1 MTAKLV
7 LLPLSNS
14 ESRKLLKDSGKYPQK
29 IEQDQG
35 FAKLP
40 PAELEKAEQAY
51 KRPRKTITLI
61 LPKESN
67 IIDLNEDDE
76 IPVRD
81 ENNEVIYSKEYEDGS
96 IAARVPLGRNERT
109 GIDQWTKISRA
120 LCEVSLHKPIE
131 GGKVV
136 VDLLDSADNGKL
148 KSDTSVDDHDN
159 NKKPSP
165 KRGGNND
172 KAIASLGM
180 RKSAGDHYVWLD
192 GQLIKAPLGREIE
205 IQNGSIL
212 SLFGVTGLSYQIKL
226 FQDGDKKK
234 SPKKKSPKKRKLNTP
249 TKKEK
254 TPVNNEKEIVKEEL
268 PTERDKLRKR
278 AHDDMIAE
286 CMCAMCMEILVKST
300 FAYPWKVRVCVI
312 YHVILI
318 SFASHRTNKS

>member
-7 LLPLSNS
+7 LLPLSKG
-14 ESRKLLKDSGKYPQK
+14 ESRKLLKESGYYPQK
-29 IEQDQG
+29 FELDQEG
-35 FAKLP
+35 IAKLP
-40 PAELEKAEQAY
+40 PTEQEKAEQAC

-67 IIDLNEDDE
+67 IIELDSDEDDDE

-81 ENNEVIYSKEYEDGS
+81 ENNEVIYSKKYQDGS
-96 IAARVPLGRNERT
+96 EAARVPLGRNERT
-109 GIDQWTKISRA
+109 GIDLQWTKISRA

-136 VDLLDSADNGKL
+136 VDLLDSSDDGKL
-148 KSDTSVDDHDN
+148 KSDTSVDYDN

-165 KRGGNND
+165 KSGNND

-180 RKSAGDHYVWLD
+180 RKSAGEHYVWLD

-205 IQNGSIL
+205 IQDGSIL

-226 FQDGDKKK
+226 YQDDDKKK

-249 TKKEK
+249 NKEQGN
-254 TPVNNEKEIVKEEL
+254 T
-268 PTERDKLRKR
+268 
-278 AHDDMIAE
+278 
-286 CMCAMCMEILVKST
+286 
-300 FAYPWKVRVCVI
+300 Y
-312 YHVILI
+312 
-318 SFASHRTNKS
+318 

>member
-7 LLPLSNS
+7 LLPLSKS
-14 ESRKLLKDSGKYPQK
+14 ESRKILKANGKFPDK
-29 IEQDQG
+29 IEPDQG
-35 FAKLP
+35 GFANLP
-40 PAELEKAEQAY
+40 TAELEKAEQAY

-61 LPKESN
+61 LPKEINVIELDS
-67 IIDLNEDDE
+67 DEDDDE

-81 ENNEVIYSKEYEDGS
+81 ENNEVIYSKKYQDGS

-148 KSDTSVDDHDN
+148 KSDTSVDDDN

-165 KRGGNND
+165 KSGNND

-205 IQNGSIL
+205 IQDGSIL

-234 SPKKKSPKKRKLNTP
+234 SPKKKSPKKQSPKKRKLNTP
-249 TKKEK
+249 TKKEE
-254 TPVNNEKEIVKEEL
+254 TPVNKEKETVKEEM
-268 PTERDKLRKR
+268 PQNGRSYVNVHT
-278 AHDDMIAE
+278 MI
-286 CMCAMCMEILVKST
+286 
-300 FAYPWKVRVCVI
+300 
-312 YHVILI
+312 
-318 SFASHRTNKS
+318 

>member
-1 MTAKLV
+1 MAKLV
-7 LLPLSNS
+7 LLPLSKS

-29 IEQDQG
+29 IEPDQGG

-67 IIDLNEDDE
+67 VIDLNDDE

-81 ENNEVIYSKEYEDGS
+81 ENNEVIYSKKYEDGS

-109 GIDQWTKISRA
+109 GIDPQWTKISRA

-136 VDLLDSADNGKL
+136 VDLLDSSDNNGKL
-148 KSDTSVDDHDN
+148 KSDTSVDCDN

-165 KRGGNND
+165 KSGDND
-172 KAIASLGM
+172 KAAIASLGM
-180 RKSAGDHYVWLD
+180 RKQAGDHYVWLD

-205 IQNGSIL
+205 IQDRSII

-226 FQDGDKKK
+226 YQDDDKKK
-234 SPKKKSPKKRKLNTP
+234 SPKKESPKKRKLNTP
-249 TKKEK
+249 TK
-254 TPVNNEKEIVKEEL
+254 NEE
-268 PTERDKLRKR
+268 T
-278 AHDDMIAE
+278 
-286 CMCAMCMEILVKST
+286 
-300 FAYPWKVRVCVI
+300 
-312 YHVILI
+312 LI
-318 SFASHRTNKS
+318 K

>member
-7 LLPLSNS
+7 LLPLSNR
-14 ESRKLLKDSGKYPQK
+14 ESRKLLKDSGNYPK
-29 IEQDQG
+29 KTEP
-35 FAKLP
+35 AKLP

-67 IIDLNEDDE
+67 IIELDSGEDDDE

-81 ENNEVIYSKEYEDGS
+81 KNNEVIYSKKYEDGS
-96 IAARVPLGRNERT
+96 IAARVPLGRNKHT
-109 GIDQWTKISRA
+109 GIDQWTKISRV

-136 VDLLDSADNGKL
+136 IDLLDSADNAKL
-148 KSDTSVDDHDN
+148 KSDTSVDCDN
-159 NKKPSP
+159 NKKSSP
-165 KRGGNND
+165 KSGDND
-172 KAIASLGM
+172 KAAVASLGM

-205 IQNGSIL
+205 IQDGSIL

-234 SPKKKSPKKRKLNTP
+234 SPKKKSPKKQSPKKRKLNTP
-249 TKKEK
+249 TK
-254 TPVNNEKEIVKEEL
+254 NEE
-268 PTERDKLRKR
+268 T
-278 AHDDMIAE
+278 
-286 CMCAMCMEILVKST
+286 
-300 FAYPWKVRVCVI
+300 
-312 YHVILI
+312 LI
-318 SFASHRTNKS
+318 E

>member
-14 ESRKLLKDSGKYPQK
+14 ESRKRLKDSGNYPK
-29 IEQDQG
+29 KTEPDQGG

-67 IIDLNEDDE
+67 IIELDSDEDDDE

-81 ENNEVIYSKEYEDGS
+81 ENNEVIYSKKYQDGS
-96 IAARVPLGRNERT
+96 EAARVSLGRSSKTT
-109 GIDQWTKISRA
+109 GIEWKKISRTI
-120 LCEVSLHKPIE
+120 CEVSLHKPIE
-131 GGKVV
+131 GGSKVV
-136 VDLLDSADNGKL
+136 IDLLDSADNGKL
-148 KSDTSVDDHDN
+148 KSDTSVDDDN

-165 KRGGNND
+165 KSGNND

-205 IQNGSIL
+205 IQDGSIL

-226 FQDGDKKK
+226 YQDGDKKK
-234 SPKKKSPKKRKLNTP
+234 SPKKQSPKKQSPKKRKLNTP
-249 TKKEK
+249 TKNEE
-254 TPVNNEKEIVKEEL
+254 TPVKEEMQQQ
-268 PTERDKLRKR
+268 PTER
-278 AHDDMIAE
+278 
-286 CMCAMCMEILVKST
+286 
-300 FAYPWKVRVCVI
+300 
-312 YHVILI
+312 
-318 SFASHRTNKS
+318 